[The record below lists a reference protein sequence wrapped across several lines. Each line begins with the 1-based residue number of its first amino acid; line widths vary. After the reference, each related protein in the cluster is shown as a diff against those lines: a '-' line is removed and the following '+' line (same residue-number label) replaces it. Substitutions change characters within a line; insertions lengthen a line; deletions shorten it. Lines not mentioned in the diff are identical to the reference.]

1 MTPNFV
7 SLDPNGTLALE
18 FKPISKC
25 LLLISILVI
34 NRHFEI
40 NVSKTDCLYVPS
52 QTYFFTFLSQ
62 LIITP
67 LFQLLRPKTLI
78 TFTLFSRSCHM
89 QSNSKHC
96 WLHFQNTSRIW
107 LLRFFFQSSY
117 TGPSHNHIAPG
128 LCGELLNGP
137 TSLVPG
143 ESISAQHWPDPAK
156 PKSDLHSSAQI
167 LSVIA
172 LPGQSAKQSTYDWR
186 GLLWS
191 VHH

>member
-25 LLLISILVI
+25 LLLVSILVV

-78 TFTLFSRSCHM
+78 TFTLFLVHVTCKATANTVGSIFKIHPESDCLDSSSRALTLAQATIISHLDCVV
-89 QSNSKHC
+89 
-96 WLHFQNTSRIW
+96 
-107 LLRFFFQSSY
+107 SS
-117 TGPSHNHIAPG
+117 
-128 LCGELLNGP
+128 
-137 TSLVPG
+137 
-143 ESISAQHWPDPAK
+143 
-156 PKSDLHSSAQI
+156 
-167 LSVIA
+167 
-172 LPGQSAKQSTYDWR
+172 
-186 GLLWS
+186 
-191 VHH
+191 